1 MDREETVLVR
11 GCANHVGDAP
21 EGPGEE
27 RRVAEENGRDDLER
41 DDAEDDVLGQGLVA
55 AELGDLG
62 EALSQTVPREK
73 KNSSAG
79 CPYLWVS
86 LDDGN
91 SARAMRL
98 LGIGPE
104 EVIGSLEGLLLL
116 LHLRILLRTSASAL
130 RRLGDGRGGGRHIV
144 SVILGRVVERVGQ
157 SIGATVGE
165 KGIKEPRE

>member
-1 MDREETVLVR
+1 MDREEQVLVR
-11 GCANHVGDAP
+11 SCANHVGDAP
-21 EGPGEE
+21 ERPGEE

-41 DDAEDDVLGQGLVA
+41 DYAEDDILGQGLVA

-62 EALSQTVPREK
+62 SSQSDSVSRKEK
-73 KNSSAG
+73 VG
-79 CPYLWVS
+79 RGVPYLWVS

-104 EVIGSLEGLLLL
+104 EVIGSLEGFLLL

-144 SVILGRVVERVGQ
+144 CL
-157 SIGATVGE
+157 
-165 KGIKEPRE
+165 